1 MRDCHALLFHGILFV
16 TRLIRSNLDRQLH
29 DLAANMVFFLLAGV
43 VFLLI
48 IALAIITLVISVKL
62 GSVHVTV
69 LRKLPGYK
77 PHLLYGN
84 ALEMAREPDSE
95 NK

>member
-29 DLAANMVFFLLAGV
+29 DLAANFVFFVLAGVFFLL
-43 VFLLI
+43 I
-48 IALAIITLVISVKL
+48 IVLAIITLVDPYTSQFPV
-62 GSVHVTV
+62 
-69 LRKLPGYK
+69 LPGYK
-77 PHLLYGN
+77 PHLLYEN
-84 ALEMAREPDSE
+84 ALEMAREPDSK